1 MKTRIVYPQLW
12 LDEKF
17 ATCSQATKLLFCY
30 LINNLQLGLS
40 RYTHISDRQIMFD
53 TGLNSNQLETGK
65 KELSNLKWCFFVPN
79 WVYHNHSCAY
89 VDYDGR
95 DRVLESKEEEIAK
108 VPTKVKEVFKGLITG
123 YEPVLNH
130 KSEIINKKSFG
141 KYENLFFGDVPE
153 DLMDLA
159 CSLEPRGDARTW
171 QEYAAEK
178 IRELGYL
185 VDFEVGIDLDG
196 DRNGRID
203 LIANKNGKSFAI
215 ELDYR
220 TPRKKSIEKVKK
232 FGAGMVLLRDPKIT
246 NYPEETKF
254 KSLKSLT
261 PTVLQEL
268 ATEKRISL
276 KDCQTTYTQMK
287 DWLESKGKTYKD
299 YKAGLRNWI
308 NKKLEEGRIKHI
320 TPEVK
325 REPTPIITE
334 EERAKNIERLA
345 KLRSQY
351 KL

>member
-1 MKTRIVYPQLW
+1 MLENQIYNDNWFFDLTP
-12 LDEKF
+12 EG
-17 ATCSQATKLLFCY
+17 KLLFIY
-30 LINNLQLGLS
+30 LITNESCNLTGCYQIPLKVISTYTGLS
-40 RYTHISDRQIMFD
+40 QEKITKLFTTFKDKATYKNGWVIIPNYLKHNPMNNPNIEKAREKQLSLTPKWVLEEIERV
-53 TGLNSNQLETGK
+53 TKGLPKGLATLQDNDNGKIK
-65 KELSNLKWCFFVPN
+65 KE
-79 WVYHNHSCAY
+79 
-89 VDYDGR
+89 G
-95 DRVLESKEEEIAK
+95 
-108 VPTKVKEVFKGLITG
+108 G
-123 YEPVLNH
+123 
-130 KSEIINKKSFG
+130 
-141 KYENLFFGDVPE
+141 
-153 DLMDLA
+153 
-159 CSLEPRGDARTW
+159 
-171 QEYAAEK
+171 
-178 IRELGYL
+178 
-185 VDFEVGIDLDG
+185 VG
-196 DRNGRID
+196 
-203 LIANKNGKSFAI
+203 
-215 ELDYR
+215 
-220 TPRKKSIEKVKK
+220 
-232 FGAGMVLLRDPKIT
+232 
-246 NYPEETKF
+246 ETKF